1 MKEEEMLQEK
11 YIEMKMIEE
20 QMKEMQQNAAALE
33 QQLFE
38 LITVKQSL
46 DDFKKTNKGNEI
58 LAPISPG
65 IFAKAEL
72 KDSKEFLVN
81 VGANIVVKKDIE
93 STKKLIGSQVEEV
106 RGLHSKVMVQ
116 MQRIALHAS
125 SVEEELK
132 KLASKLQ

>member
-1 MKEEEMLQEK
+1 MKEEEILQEK
-11 YIEMKMIEE
+11 YIEMKIIEE
-20 QMKEMQQNAAALE
+20 QMKEVQQHVAALE

-46 DDFKKTNKGNEI
+46 DDFKKTNMGCEI

-93 STKKLIGSQVEEV
+93 STKKLIGNQVEEI
-106 RGLHSKVMVQ
+106 RGLHSRVMVQ
-116 MQRIALHAS
+116 LQKLALNAS
-125 SVEEELK
+125 SVEEELRE
-132 KLASKLQ
+132 LASKLQ

>member
-1 MKEEEMLQEK
+1 MKEEEILQEK

-58 LAPISPG
+58 V
-65 IFAKAEL
+65 AKIIYGEL
-72 KDSKEFLVN
+72 KNE
-81 VGANIVVKKDIE
+81 
-93 STKKLIGSQVEEV
+93 Q
-106 RGLHSKVMVQ
+106 
-116 MQRIALHAS
+116 
-125 SVEEELK
+125 
-132 KLASKLQ
+132 